1 MALATRCPLNRQL
14 SRRSLTV
21 QAATQL
27 PSKFSKVSPVGD
39 RVYVKIDKEEET
51 SVGGILIPTA
61 AQKKPNRGTVEVVG
75 NVKEVKTGDKVI
87 YSKYAGTELDV
98 QEQSYILLKEGDV
111 VGILSGDGSVA
122 SLKPLGSRIL
132 LKIPEMEQKTGGG
145 VLLTTDA
152 ADKPTLGEVVAVGE
166 GELSEEGKREEV
178 TVKPGDTVM
187 YSKYSGAEFEEG
199 DDKYVV
205 LKEAE
210 LLASLS

>member
-1 MALATRCPLNRQL
+1 MQVLNQMSKNNLTFYQRKGMWSAFLAVTVLLQVQNLLAPVYCLK
-14 SRRSLTV
+14 SRKW
-21 QAATQL
+21 
-27 PSKFSKVSPVGD
+27 SK
-39 RVYVKIDKEEET
+39 
-51 SVGGILIPTA
+51 
-61 AQKKPNRGTVEVVG
+61 
-75 NVKEVKTGDKVI
+75 
-87 YSKYAGTELDV
+87 
-98 QEQSYILLKEGDV
+98 
-111 VGILSGDGSVA
+111 
-122 SLKPLGSRIL
+122 
-132 LKIPEMEQKTGGG
+132 KTGGG